1 MKEVKTLNDI
11 VIKLH
16 LMQKELKIL
25 SKGNIVLVVGY
36 TGCGKSTM
44 LSSLIYGPKSLE
56 LTKVEVVGN
65 KKNKKMEVIDHKKKN
80 KPELAIGH
88 SQS

>member
-11 VIKLH
+11 VIKLN

-36 TGCGKSTM
+36 RGCGKSTM

-65 KKNKKMEVIDHKKKN
+65 KKNK
-80 KPELAIGH
+80 
-88 SQS
+88 